1 MNSTKCF
8 MTLRSPAGDEI
19 TLTPALSH
27 RNGRGSFSILKAT
40 DVVAFSHPRPL
51 QPEADPPTEDA
62 GEGRVRVKHT
72 RHRRVFTALAAAVW
86 MGGCMVGPDYQR
98 PPVTTPG
105 VFRGS
110 PISVPGA
117 QSIADLKWFEVFS
130 DEQLQELIRTALV
143 QNYDLRDAVARVE
156 AARANLG
163 ITQADQY
170 PNFGIGA
177 DFNSIELSRGGQFTI
192 PRGTDRRREF
202 GTVFLSLFTFEID
215 IWGRLRR
222 ATESARAD
230 LLATDWNR
238 KTVITTLVS
247 DVATAY
253 FNLLELDMELAIAKN
268 TLTTRDESL
277 RLIKLQA
284 QGGVATLLDVRQ
296 GEQLVYGAAESIPN
310 TERQI
315 EQTENLISLLLG
327 RNPGPVTRG
336 RLLTEQQTPPEVP
349 AGLPS
354 SLLERR
360 PDIQAAEQTLV
371 ATNAN
376 IGVAKAAYFPQSTLT
391 GEFGYQSTALSNLFS
406 GSRRIWSFVPQVTQ
420 TIFDAGRITSGVEL
434 AEAQQRSAL
443 AQYEKAIQTGF
454 SDVSDALVQY
464 QKVREVRAQ
473 RELLVTALQDRKR
486 LAYLRYRGGVDT
498 MLNALNS
505 DQDLFVAE
513 LSLAQARLD
522 ELLSLVQLYRALGG
536 GWQE

>member
-1 MNSTKCF
+1 MN
-8 MTLRSPAGDEI
+8 
-19 TLTPALSH
+19 
-27 RNGRGSFSILKAT
+27 
-40 DVVAFSHPRPL
+40 PR
-51 QPEADPPTEDA
+51 
-62 GEGRVRVKHT
+62 KW
-72 RHRRVFTALAAAVW
+72 FTAFDKLRGLRDFAEQKFDHEGHEGGKGFSCEVIAVFPVAAALW
-86 MGGCMVGPDYQR
+86 LTGCMIGPDYHR
-98 PPVTTPG
+98 PSIKAPVE
-105 VFRGS
+105 FRAS
-110 PISVPGA
+110 ASA
-117 QSIADLKWFEVFS
+117 DTHSIADLKWFEVFR
-130 DEQLQELIRTALV
+130 DEQLHELIRTALV
-143 QNYDLRDAVARVE
+143 QNYDLRDAVARVD

-170 PNFGIGA
+170 PTFGIGA
-177 DFNSIELSRGGQFTI
+177 DVTATEQSRRGQFTI
-192 PRGTDRRREF
+192 PRGTSRQRTF
-202 GTVFLSLFTFEID
+202 GTVFLNLFTFELD

-222 ATESARAD
+222 ATEAARAN
-230 LLATDWNR
+230 LLASDWNR

-253 FNLLELDMELAIAKN
+253 FNLLELDMELAIARN
-268 TLTTRDESL
+268 TLATREESL
-277 RLIKLQA
+277 RVIKIQQ

-310 TERQI
+310 AERQI
-315 EQTENLISLLLG
+315 EQTENQISLLLG
-327 RNPGPVTRG
+327 RNPGPVTRS

-360 PDIQAAEQTLV
+360 PDIQAAEQILI
-371 ATNAN
+371 AANAN
-376 IGVAKAAYFPQSTLT
+376 IGVAKAAYFPQITLT

-406 GSRRIWSFVPQVTQ
+406 GSRRIWTFVPQVTQ

-434 AEAQQRSAL
+434 AEAEQRSAL
-443 AQYEKAIQTGF
+443 AQYEGAIQTGF
-454 SDVSDALVQY
+454 RDVSDALVQY
-464 QKVREVRAQ
+464 QKVREIRAQ